1 LVGFVV
7 CIQVASFWFVVFGLV
22 GILDRMALGE
32 VGFYG
37 VVVWLG
43 ECILGRASENEVVV
57 VEVVDSGRAEAAS
70 RTARVGSL
78 GRLGWQ
84 PGIHP
89 FALAIP

>member
-1 LVGFVV
+1 M
-7 CIQVASFWFVVFGLV
+7 

-43 ECILGRASENEVVV
+43 ECILGRASENGVAVVEKVGSDEAEVGLARAEVV
-57 VEVVDSGRAEAAS
+57 S
-70 RTARVGSL
+70 RTARVGNL
-78 GRLGWQ
+78 GRLGWR

-89 FALAIP
+89 FA